1 MSWFSKLFEKDDW
14 RLCGTVDLP
23 VVETNALLDSKKGKL
38 YYYLYENQHG
48 DRKFDVADTFRGDYD
63 LDRMPK
69 DDFIFRNEDYLTK
82 VKPWMDGRK
91 ITGVTSYAK
100 VPIHDFK
107 NRLDNGE

>member
-1 MSWFSKLFEKDDW
+1 MGWFKKLFEKDDW
-14 RLCGTVDLP
+14 RLCGTV
-23 VVETNALLDSKKGKL
+23 VVPIVHTDPLRQQKTGKL
-38 YYYLYENQHG
+38 FYYLYENQHG
-48 DRKFDVADTFRGDYD
+48 DRKYDIADTFRGDYD
-63 LDRMPK
+63 LKVMPK